1 MSEEQKMQKEIQIQR
16 VYEQPPDAVSFY
28 CDMTQILSTGNEIIL
43 QFYETIPGP
52 PGPGGPLTHM
62 RNRLRS
68 TVTISFPHARNIGKL
83 LIERTGEEKK

>member
-1 MSEEQKMQKEIQIQR
+1 MSEEQKKQKEIQIQR

-52 PGPGGPLTHM
+52 PGPEGQITQVRTRLKATITIGLTHAQ
-62 RNRLRS
+62 
-68 TVTISFPHARNIGKL
+68 TIGKL
-83 LIERTGEEKK
+83 LTEKGEVK